1 MNLASIL
8 HSFFLMSEFSAIKD
22 KRRLNAVLDCTD
34 ALNESN
40 TLTLTGV
47 GRGMKRTQTRVKH
60 SIKRVCRLLGN
71 RHLQRE
77 RASVYAFVSH
87 FLLRNIQH
95 PIIIVDWSPV
105 NHVDKQIIRATI
117 PVGGR
122 AFTLYEEV
130 HPESQLASSKVHKA
144 FIRRLAMMI
153 PEGVLP
159 IVTTDAGFKVPWFK
173 PVEEQGWYWLGRVR
187 GNSHIQVGGQWH
199 EADGLFGQAPLKPRQ
214 LGAARLTKQH
224 KHACQAVLYRK
235 KLKGRKAK
243 NWSGSPKRDTASR
256 VHAKGGR
263 EPWLLVSNLPEESW
277 GAERLVALY
286 TQRMA
291 IEEGFRDTKN
301 ERFGLSLNF
310 SGSHCPK
317 RVEILL
323 LIAML
328 SQFGLL
334 ILGKVG
340 YMKGYYKDFQAN
352 TIRTRRVLS
361 YFFLGRELIG
371 REGYGYRV
379 RDLALAVGGL
389 KAMAAGELR

>member
-8 HSFFLMSEFSAIKD
+8 HSFFEMSAFSAIAD
-22 KRRLNAVLDCTD
+22 KRRIKAVLDCTD
-34 ALNESN
+34 ALNEN
-40 TLTLTGV
+40 DTLTLTGI
-47 GRGMKRTQTRVKH
+47 GRGMKRTDTRVKH

-71 RHLQRE
+71 HHLQRE
-77 RASVYAFVSH
+77 RASVYGFVAH
-87 FLLRNIQH
+87 FLLRNIKH

-105 NHVDKQIIRATI
+105 NHVDKQILRATI
-117 PVGGR
+117 PIGGR

-130 HPESQLASSKVHKA
+130 HPESQLGSQKVHKA
-144 FIRRLAMMI
+144 FIRRLAVMI
-153 PEGVLP
+153 PEGVIP

-173 PVEEQGWYWLGRVR
+173 PVEGQGWYWLGRVR
-187 GNSHIQVGGQWH
+187 GNSNIQIDGQWY
-199 EADGLFGQAPLKPRQ
+199 EADELFGQAQLKPQQ
-214 LGAARLTKQH
+214 LGTAKLTKQH
-224 KHACQAVLYRK
+224 KHPCQAVLYRK
-235 KLKGRKAK
+235 KYKGRKDK
-243 NWSGSPKRDTASR
+243 NWSGSPKRNTASLA
-256 VHAKGGR
+256 HAKGAR

-277 GAERLVALY
+277 FAERLVGLY
-286 TQRMA
+286 IQRMS

-310 SGSHCPK
+310 SGSKCPK

-323 LIAML
+323 MIAML
-328 SQFGLL
+328 AQLGLL

-371 REGYGYRV
+371 RESYQYSV
-379 RDLALAVGGL
+379 KDLALAIGGL